1 MKRNVI
7 IIGAGGFAAECH
19 LYLLEVIKQD
29 DSLAFGGFLADSHV
43 LAQYGLEEYFLGHY
57 EDYQFAPNDQIV
69 IGVGATDARARL
81 FELFSSRGIDFY
93 TLVSPTAMI
102 SSSVRLGRGNIF
114 CHNVFVGPGAV
125 IGDCNLINVASTIGH
140 DAKIGSFNVLNS
152 HCDITG
158 YAQIGDGNFFG
169 THASMLPRSKVGS
182 GCRIGAGSVVYK
194 TIKDS
199 VLAVGNPAIK
209 IYDL

>member
-1 MKRNVI
+1 LKKNVI

-19 LYLLEVIKQD
+19 LYLLEVLKRD

-43 LAQYGLEEYFLGHY
+43 LGQYKLEKYFLGHY
-57 EDYQFAPNDQIV
+57 EGYAFAPNDRIV
-69 IGVGATDARARL
+69 IGIGSPEARERL
-81 FELFSSRGIDFY
+81 YGLFSLRGIDFY

-102 SSSVRLGRGNIF
+102 SPSARLGRGNIF

-125 IGDCNLINVASTIGH
+125 IGDCNLLNVATTIGH
-140 DAKIGSFNVLNS
+140 DAQIGSFNVLNS

-158 YAQIGDGNFFG
+158 YAQIGNGNFFG

-182 GCRIGAGSVVYK
+182 GCKIGPGSVVYK
-194 TIKDS
+194 KIKDNI
-199 VLAVGNPAIK
+199 LAVGNPAIK